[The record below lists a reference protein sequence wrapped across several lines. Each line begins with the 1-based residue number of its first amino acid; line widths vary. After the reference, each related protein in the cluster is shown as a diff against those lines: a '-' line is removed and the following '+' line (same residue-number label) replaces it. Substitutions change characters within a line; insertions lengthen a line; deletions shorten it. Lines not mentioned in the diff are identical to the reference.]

1 MPSIPVKESA
11 QRNESGKPDNNIQQ
25 PSDLPETASFNVL
38 DGGNNEKSHS
48 NPIQP
53 NPLSPQ
59 SPGFLKDDFFFFFTV
74 LVSVL
79 CMHVFFNF

>member
-11 QRNESGKPDNNIQQ
+11 KRNESGKPDDIQQ
-25 PSDLPETASFNVL
+25 PSDLPETASLNVL
-38 DGGNNEKSHS
+38 DVGNTDKSHS

-59 SPGFLKDDFFFFFTV
+59 SPGF
-74 LVSVL
+74 
-79 CMHVFFNF
+79 